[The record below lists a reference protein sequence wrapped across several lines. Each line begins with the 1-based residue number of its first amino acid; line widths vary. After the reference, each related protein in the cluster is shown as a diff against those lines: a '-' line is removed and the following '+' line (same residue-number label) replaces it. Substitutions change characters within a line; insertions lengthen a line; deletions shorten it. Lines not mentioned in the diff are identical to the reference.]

1 MIDEM
6 RDLGTE
12 SFEAEGLSGST
23 DGGTIKS
30 VMGELTDSTD
40 ERVGSLLREK
50 EAILTR
56 TNKIATTTVGVSNHW
71 AAGGKGFNS
80 SNTERFE
87 AGKKVGFGGL
97 KVAGELVAAEPR

>member
-30 VMGELTDSTD
+30 V
-40 ERVGSLLREK
+40 GSLLREK

-56 TNKIATTTVGVSNHW
+56 TNKIAATTVGVSNHW

-87 AGKKVGFGGL
+87 AGKEVGFGGL